1 VREVWGKYQF
11 PTNQRFEHRLV
22 PGAKQDKTWVIPGFI
37 FVIAFVESRVKSL
50 GKKKTPLSAGSCD
63 EL

>member
-1 VREVWGKYQF
+1 MVGRALYL
-11 PTNQRFEHRLV
+11 TTQRFEHCPTR
-22 PGAKQDKTWVIPGFI
+22 GAKQDKTWVIPGFI

-50 GKKKTPLSAGSCD
+50 GKKKNPAECG